1 MPTASLLPM
10 SCLLAFV
17 MLLPQGGGQ
26 QIPGTFPPPE
36 PARPGLPDIG
46 GPPTVVRG
54 ERHVPPNPAKLKQEA
69 DQLAK
74 LVQTIPADVD
84 KVTKG
89 QVPQDLTARL
99 KQIEKLSKDLRREI
113 SP

>member
-1 MPTASLLPM
+1 
-10 SCLLAFV
+10 
-17 MLLPQGGGQ
+17 
-26 QIPGTFPPPE
+26 
-36 PARPGLPDIG
+36 
-46 GPPTVVRG
+46 VRG
-54 ERHVPPNPAKLKQEA
+54 EHRAVLNAAKVKQEA

-89 QVPQDLTARL
+89 QIAQDLPARL

-113 SP
+113 SQ